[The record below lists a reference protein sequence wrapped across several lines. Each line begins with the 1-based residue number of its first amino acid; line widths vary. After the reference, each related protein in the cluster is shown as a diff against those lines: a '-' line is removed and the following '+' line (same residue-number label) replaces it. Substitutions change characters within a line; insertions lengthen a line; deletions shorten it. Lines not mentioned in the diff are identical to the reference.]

1 MKKLAYCSIITLL
14 VLMLIGLGF
23 ISTPANAS
31 NHKWKF
37 PYNPIIFVH
46 GYSGSGQQFESQAMR
61 FTSNGYPQNY
71 IAVLEYDTST
81 IVVGQPIPLS
91 FFTPIWANLDLLI
104 ANLLTETGANQVDIL
119 GHSLGTDVMY
129 GYLTSLPT
137 RAANVA
143 HYVNIDGQ
151 ANLPDGVPTLALWA
165 GADPPAFQA
174 MGPRSMP
181 GATNVTIPGVTHVE
195 CATCAASFLQMYQFF
210 TGQVPETTD
219 ILPEPSDHIRL
230 AGRAIY
236 FVQNLG
242 VANSTLQIY
251 KVNGHTGARIDT
263 NPEATY
269 AIGADGNWGPFM
281 AKAGEH
287 YEFVLVPTDNTPHH
301 FYYEPFIR
309 SDYLIRLLESPPGP
323 TGLDYYT
330 VTSANQSDLVISR
343 NREFWGDQ
351 GVNNGVNNNDI
362 LAINGVNIVNA
373 ATCPLSSL
381 INGIFVFGEGP
392 DGVSNLNQP
401 IPFFAAIPF
410 LTGVD
415 LYIPGANPPDGRI
428 RLVLMPRGGEGKMQV
443 LNVPNWASTT
453 DRILI
458 QFNDFLQREDIPC
471 GNGAKYW

>member
-1 MKKLAYCSIITLL
+1 MKKLAYCSIITML
-14 VLMLIGLGF
+14 VLMLIGLCF
-23 ISTPANAS
+23 LSTPASA
-31 NHKWKF
+31 KQF
-37 PYNPIIFVH
+37 PFLRPIIFVH
-46 GYSGSGQQFESQAMR
+46 GGSGSGAQFESQAMR

-81 IVVGQPIPLS
+81 TAPGQPIPPS
-91 FFTPIWANLDLLI
+91 FFTPIWAKLDLLI
-104 ANLLTETGANQVDIL
+104 AALLTETGANQVDIL

-129 GYLTSLPT
+129 GYLTSSPS

-165 GADPPAFQA
+165 GADPPAFLA
-174 MGPRSMP
+174 MGPRTMP

-195 CATCAASFLQMYQFF
+195 CATCAASFLQMYEFF
-210 TGQVPETTD
+210 TGQAPETTD
-219 ILPEPSDHIRL
+219 ILPEPSQHIRL
-230 AGRAIY
+230 AGRAVY
-236 FVQNLG
+236 FPQNSG
-242 VANSTLQIY
+242 VANSTLEIY
-251 KVNGHTGARIDT
+251 KVNGDTGARIDT

-269 AIGADGNWGPFM
+269 AIDATGNWGPFM

-287 YEFVLVPTDNTPHH
+287 YEFVIVPQNFTPHH

-330 VTSANQSDLVISR
+330 SKFTNQSNLVITR
-343 NREFWGDQ
+343 YRELWGDQ
-351 GVNNGVNNNDI
+351 GVNNDI

-373 ATCPLSSL
+373 AICPLSSL
-381 INGIFVFGEGP
+381 INSVFVFDNGSESL
-392 DGVSNLNQP
+392 SNLTEP
-401 IPFFAAIPF
+401 IAFYAAIPF

-428 RLVLMPRGGEGKMQV
+428 RFVVMPRGGEGKLQV

-453 DRILI
+453 DRITI
-458 QFNDFLQREDIPC
+458 QIRDFLQREDIPC
-471 GNGAKYW
+471 GAGAKY